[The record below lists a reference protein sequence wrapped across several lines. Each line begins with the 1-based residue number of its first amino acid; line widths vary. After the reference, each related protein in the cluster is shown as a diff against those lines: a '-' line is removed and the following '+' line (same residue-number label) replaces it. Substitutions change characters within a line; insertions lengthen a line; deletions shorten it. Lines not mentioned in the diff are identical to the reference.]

1 MLQPVLANTITA
13 LGQWMIFAQSDFK
26 VILLLTGL
34 TVLTGGLW
42 SLYHHRENFGE
53 LIRQPRQETL
63 SFRFE
68 RRKNQRRT
76 IVACL
81 MACCGIVL
89 SGFYWVHE
97 GRSFAILLA
106 LLLLLLFG
114 ITVLAMMD
122 MVSIGLKHSIEQITE
137 HDSETDRVIAAAIAK
152 HKNAENNQGAA
163 TDENH
168 S

>member
-68 RRKNQRRT
+68 RRKNQRR
-76 IVACL
+76 
-81 MACCGIVL
+81 
-89 SGFYWVHE
+89 
-97 GRSFAILLA
+97 SFAILLA

-163 TDENH
+163 TDENN